1 MATADNSLSQYDP
14 SQVPDGSNYRV
25 ALVVSEWNNKITE
38 ALFQGAKTTLLS
50 HNVADNNIVR
60 INVPGSFELVYE
72 INDKVTSGR
81 WVA

>member
-60 INVPGSFELVYE
+60 NIIKESPKMAPAF
-72 INDKVTSGR
+72 TS
-81 WVA
+81 VA